1 MAAVIKAKLKE
12 SDGELAIMS
21 LVYIGVWIVPIED
34 VVSVKHLLIQ
44 REDGDMLISKR
55 SINDETHQNII
66 EEAFNRNAVDLT
78 LLGEFEYSD
87 DFGEGFDEMK

>member
-21 LVYIGVWIVPIED
+21 LVYIGIFTIPVED
-34 VVSVKHLLIQ
+34 VVSVKHVLIQ

-55 SINDETHQNII
+55 SIDDDTYQNII
-66 EEAFNRNAVDLT
+66 EEAFNKDEVDLT
-78 LLGEFEYSD
+78 ILGEFEYSED
-87 DFGEGFDEMK
+87 FDEI